1 MCITQAEGETLLNT
15 GREGR
20 NGRKNDGSGEFR
32 SAARAA
38 SFESELLSEDTKI
51 SRNKI
56 P

>member
-1 MCITQAEGETLLNT
+1 MGEKTMA
-15 GREGR
+15 RE
-20 NGRKNDGSGEFR
+20 SFV
-32 SAARAA
+32 ARAA